1 MTVMPRFLLLAFS
14 LGLPAVAVPAVGF
27 DRVAR
32 STLTIVQQDE
42 TVPPAPLVNDQV
54 EPSPSDLRVP
64 RTPAAP
70 PPVMQTEP
78 LVAPPVA
85 PMISETP
92 VPSVAD
98 MLKDSYNKH
107 DLGVC
112 DLCSTRGCNCLGEPW
127 KLPQPCLLQR
137 MGINVGGWLQHGV
150 TYNTR
155 KPADG
160 FNGPVATNDEDT
172 QYQMNQLWLYLVRP
186 ADTGGCGW
194 AWGGRV
200 DMLYGTDW
208 RFGVNHGLEDR
219 INSLDGQRYGM
230 VIPQA
235 YLEVAYNDLSVKL
248 GHFGAILD
256 YEMVPAPPNPFYS
269 HSYSYGYTV
278 PQLVTGVLADW
289 KMTDQWSVQAGVH
302 RGWMMFEDYNDDW
315 DIMAGIKWASCS
327 GNTSVA
333 FALSSGRQ
341 SLRPVIE
348 ADDDNRFVY
357 SLVIQQKLTERLRYV
372 LVHNLGYETGF
383 PVGEGQEIDAEWYG
397 LNQYLLYQI
406 NPCLAANLRAEWMR
420 DDDGVRIAGPGNIDG
435 ISAWEGAGYAGNFY
449 NLTAGLNWRPH
460 ANLLFR
466 PEIRY
471 DWYNGEDSW
480 IPGKPARPFNAGASS
495 DQWTIGMDMVIT
507 Y

>member
-1 MTVMPRFLLLAFS
+1 M
-14 LGLPAVAVPAVGF
+14 
-27 DRVAR
+27 
-32 STLTIVQQDE
+32 
-42 TVPPAPLVNDQV
+42 
-54 EPSPSDLRVP
+54 
-64 RTPAAP
+64 
-70 PPVMQTEP
+70 
-78 LVAPPVA
+78 
-85 PMISETP
+85 
-92 VPSVAD
+92 PSVES
-98 MLKDSYNKH
+98 MLKDTFDKDSF
-107 DLGVC
+107 DTC
-112 DLCSTRGCNCLGEPW
+112 DQCSMRSCCCLGEPW
-127 KLPQPCLLQR
+127 KLPQPCMLER
-137 MGINVGGWLQHGV
+137 MGISVGGWLQHGI
-150 TYNTR
+150 TFNAQNPPSR
-155 KPADG
+155 
-160 FNGPVATNDEDT
+160 FNGPVATNDRDSD
-172 QYQMNQLWLYLVRP
+172 YQMNQLWLYLVRP

-194 AWGGRV
+194 AWGGRI

-219 INSLDGQRYGM
+219 INGLNNQMYGM

-248 GHFGAILD
+248 GHVAAILD
-256 YEMVPAPPNPFYS
+256 YEMIPAPPNPFYS

-315 DIMAGIKWASCS
+315 DIMAGIKWAGCD

-341 SLRPVIE
+341 SLMPVIE
-348 ADDDNRFVY
+348 ANDDNRFVY
-357 SLVIQQKLTERLRYV
+357 SLVLQQKLTERLRYV

-383 PVGEGQEIDAEWYG
+383 PVGPEQEIDAEWYG

-435 ISAWEGAGYAGNFY
+435 ISAWNGAGYAGNFY

-471 DWYNGEDSW
+471 DWYDGEDSPF
-480 IPGKPARPFNAGASS
+480 PGKTRPFGNFNRD
-495 DQWTIGMDMVIT
+495 DQLTLGVDMVIT